1 MWNGYIAYVWHA
13 CIEGECGERE
23 REAGT
28 EGWEGKRRKKVRR
41 TESVR
46 KSRESKDGLY
56 MVVNGGR
63 KAAGIVEQ

>member
-1 MWNGYIAYVWHA
+1 M
-13 CIEGECGERE
+13 ERE

>member
-1 MWNGYIAYVWHA
+1 MYRRSV
-13 CIEGECGERE
+13 ERE

-28 EGWEGKRRKKVRR
+28 EGWEGNRRKKVRR

-63 KAAGIVEQ
+63 KTAGIVEQ